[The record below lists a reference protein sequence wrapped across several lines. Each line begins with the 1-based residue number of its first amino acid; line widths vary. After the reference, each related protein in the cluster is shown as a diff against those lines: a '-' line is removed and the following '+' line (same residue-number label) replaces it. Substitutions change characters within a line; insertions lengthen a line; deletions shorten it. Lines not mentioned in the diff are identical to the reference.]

1 MVPTQWLANS
11 RLALPTNPVEV
22 EDSILLRTLVQGLVT
37 VGIASVAVAAVGVTQ
52 ASLWNLLAIPLSGV
66 GAWVSWQ
73 RRRKR
78 NITLKFAIALGMLI
92 ALAAFFSR
100 IIQEPGDTR
109 IILAELLIQLQV
121 LHSFDLP
128 RRKDLGYSMVIGLI
142 LLAVAATI
150 SQTFSFAPMLL
161 LFLALALPILVLDYQ
176 SRLGLKPA
184 PWRQM
189 RVGPTLRQF
198 LVMMGIT
205 VSLGLVI
212 FIFLPRL
219 PGYQIQNFPVSS
231 TIDID
236 EGFDGQSIINPGYLN
251 DAGQGEQGFG
261 EGGGGTIQGRG
272 QSTGPG
278 NVDSTFYY
286 GFNQTMNQNL
296 RGTMTPQ
303 VVLRV
308 RSQAPGFWRVLAFDR
323 YTGQGWEISRN
334 EEVQTLPRSRFANK
348 TLLPI
353 EPTLNRS
360 REVVQTYTVVNSLP
374 NLIPALAQAREL
386 YFPTREVAIDREG
399 SLRSP
404 VGLEEGIT
412 YTVVSRVPFR
422 DRSLLR
428 EAATEYP
435 AEIRQH
441 HLQVPEAIRDRVRQR
456 TEELLATSPTPLT
469 DPYEKALYLAQAL
482 KQRYT
487 IQPDLPFFADDQDL
501 VEAFLFITQGGY
513 PDHFSTVLTVMLR
526 SIGIPARLVAGF
538 GEGQFN
544 PFTGFYVV
552 QNTDAYALTEVY
564 FPQYG
569 WFGFDPIPGH
579 ELLPPSLREYE
590 TFSTVRQ
597 VWNWVAGWLPSP
609 VLSWLDGLRQLATEA
624 MVFVLRALG
633 GLFRL
638 GWVGIALGLA
648 GATALAFV
656 GWLAWNWLRLGWR
669 RWRWRQLP
677 PTERLYQQMLTWLEE
692 QGHPKR
698 PSETPSEYSQRLYQQ
713 IHATQA
719 QAAGEIAQAYVRWRY
734 GGEAQ
739 NATYLAEK
747 LTLIRRSYA
756 AQNRPR
762 WRLRQG

>member
-1 MVPTQWLANS
+1 MVPAQWFDKS
-11 RLALPTNPVEV
+11 RLALPTDPAEV
-22 EDSILLRTLVQGLVT
+22 EDSVLLRVLVQALVA
-37 VGIASVAVAAVGVTQ
+37 VGIASVAVAAVGVAQT
-52 ASLWNLLAIPLSGV
+52 SLWNLAAIPLSGV

-78 NITLKFAIALGMLI
+78 NIAMKFAIALGMLI
-92 ALAAFFSR
+92 ALAAFLSR

-128 RRKDLGYSMVIGLI
+128 RRKDLGYSMMIGLI

-161 LFLALALPILVLDYQ
+161 LFLALAMPVLVMDYQ
-176 SRLGLKPA
+176 SRLGLKAA

-198 LVMMGIT
+198 LALMGVT
-205 VSLGLVI
+205 VALGLMI

-236 EGFDGQSIINPGYLN
+236 EVFDGQAIINPGYVN
-251 DAGQGEQGFG
+251 NNADGDGQGEEGFG
-261 EGGGGTIQGRG
+261 EGGSGTIEGRG
-272 QSTGPG
+272 AATGPG
-278 NVDSTFYY
+278 TVDDTFYY

-334 EEVQTLPRSRFANK
+334 EDVQTLTRSRFANK

-353 EPTLNRS
+353 EPTLNRN
-360 REVVQTYTVVNSLP
+360 REVVQTYTAVNNLP

-422 DRSLLR
+422 DRTLLR
-428 EAATEYP
+428 EAPTEYP
-435 AEIRQH
+435 TEIRQH
-441 HLQVPEAIRDRVRQR
+441 YLQVPEEIRDRVRQR

-469 DPYEKALYLAQAL
+469 APYEQALYLAQSL

-487 IQPDLPFFADDQDL
+487 IQPDLPFLADDQDL
-501 VEAFLFITQGGY
+501 VETFLFTTQGGY

-590 TFSTVRQ
+590 TFSTVRRA
-597 VWNWVAGWLPSP
+597 WNWVAGWLPSP
-609 VLSWLDGLRQLATEA
+609 VLGWLEGLRQLATD
-624 MVFVLRALG
+624 VLVLVLRVLG

-638 GWVGIALGLA
+638 GWVGIVLGLA
-648 GATALAFV
+648 GATALAFA

-669 RWRWRQLP
+669 RWQLRQLP
-677 PTERLYQQMLTWLEE
+677 PTERIYQQMLTWFEE
-692 QGHPKR
+692 QGHPRR
-698 PSETPSEYSQRLYQQ
+698 PSETPLEYSQRLYQQ
-713 IHATQA
+713 THATHA
-719 QAAGEIAQAYVRWRY
+719 QAAGEIAHAYVRWRY
-734 GGEAQ
+734 GGEDQ
-739 NATYLAEK
+739 NTGYLAEK
-747 LTLIRRSYA
+747 LKLIRS
-756 AQNRPR
+756 QPSQGRPR
-762 WRLRQG
+762 WRV